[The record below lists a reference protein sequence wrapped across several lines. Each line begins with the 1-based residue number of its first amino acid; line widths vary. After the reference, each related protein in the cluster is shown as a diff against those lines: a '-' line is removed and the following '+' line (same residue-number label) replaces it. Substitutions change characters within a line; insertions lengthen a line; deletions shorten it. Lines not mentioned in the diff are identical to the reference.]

1 MSSIHYFQRYSTK
14 ENVITNNTLLL
25 FSRLY
30 NESPLKFK
38 LFLISLDNIID
49 LNVGVSFSQQ
59 ERGNGSVP
67 DGNISQESFK
77 IAIETKQTDKFDL
90 VQLVNHFKAFGN
102 EKTQILLGLGPKKM
116 NDIEKD
122 EIFKALKDFNENHKK
137 NIQFSTVT
145 FEEIVKVF
153 KEVISE
159 YDFELND
166 IINEY
171 EEFCIKESVIRN
183 DEYRMLAVPCGDS
196 IEQNL
201 KHNLYFCPVERTVS
215 TCSYIGTYY
224 KGKINAVGKIE
235 NIVTA
240 DLNES
245 GELNIIESTQKL
257 VTETQK
263 ANIVSIIKAI
273 KETIG
278 WDISNGKKFFCVE
291 KFVDTDFKKT
301 SLKGLMG
308 KKYFDL
314 KTILNKN
321 NFTNTEEIAELLKT
335 VNWDGK
341 KNIEII

>member
-30 NESPLKFK
+30 NGSPLKFK
-38 LFLISLDNIID
+38 LFLTSLDNIID
-49 LNVGVSFSQQ
+49 VNIGVSFSQQ

-90 VQLVNHFKAFGN
+90 IQLVNHFKAFDD
-102 EKTQILLGLGPKKM
+102 EKTQILLGLGPIKM
-116 NDIEKD
+116 SDIEKND
-122 EIFKALKDFNENHKK
+122 VFKELKKFNEEHKK

-145 FEEIVKVF
+145 FEEIVKAF

-171 EEFCIKESVIRN
+171 EDFCIKESVIKN

-196 IEQNL
+196 LEQNL
-201 KHNLYFCPVERTVS
+201 NHNLYFCPVERTVL

-224 KGKINAVGKIE
+224 KGRINAVGKIE

-240 DLNES
+240 NLDET
-245 GELNIIESTQKL
+245 GELTIIESNQNT

-263 ANIVSIIKAI
+263 ANIINIINAM
-273 KETIG
+273 KETVG
-278 WDISNGKKFFCVE
+278 WDISSGKKFFCVE
-291 KFVDTDFKKT
+291 KFVKTDFKKSSPT
-301 SLKGLMG
+301 GLMG
-308 KKYFDL
+308 KRYFDL
-314 KTILNKN
+314 KAVLNKN
-321 NFTNTEEIAELLKT
+321 SFTNIEDVAELLKT
-335 VNWDGK
+335 KNW
-341 KNIEII
+341 